1 VAERKPARLLLVD
14 DHPQNLQ
21 VLGEILTPEG
31 YSLALATSGAE
42 ALEFAWNHRLDL
54 ILLDVMMPGMS
65 GLDVCKRLKLDE
77 RTRDVPVIFLTAR
90 NETGD
95 IVAGFGAGAVDYI
108 GKPFHAAELLARVR
122 AHSELKRAREEIK
135 TLRGFLPV
143 CANCKSIR
151 DEEGVWR
158 KMEDYIASH
167 SDAVL
172 SHGLCPDCLRRFY
185 PEYADRIIQ
194 RNRPR

>member
-1 VAERKPARLLLVD
+1 MTERKPACLLLVD

-21 VLGEILTPEG
+21 VLGELLTPEG
-31 YSLALATSGAE
+31 YSLTLATSGAE
-42 ALEFAWNHRLDL
+42 ALEFAFGHRLDL
-54 ILLDVMMPGMS
+54 ILLDVMMPGLS

-90 NETGD
+90 SETGD

-122 AHSELKRAREEIK
+122 AHIELKRAREEIK

-151 DEEGVWR
+151 DEDGVWH
-158 KMEDYIASH
+158 KMEEYIASH

-172 SHGLCPDCLRRFY
+172 SHGLCPDCLRHFY
-185 PEYADRIIQ
+185 PEYADRIMQ
-194 RNRPR
+194 RDRPR